1 MLSTLIT
8 EFLTLNHNDSQ
19 WLGFSSKKGW
29 VVYDRTLSQ
38 NTPGSKEILFT
49 ELVDNITFRTR
60 RVNWQPPYIT
70 CAKNH
75 LSALPKSTMETA
87 FNELLKGFYQW
98 DKAKK
103 KIIFQKKQ
111 EQERIEQSKIIEFER
126 IREKIRLATEFRKHE
141 IKKIIK
147 QRNIKYLV
155 HFTQAENIE
164 SILKH
169 GLLSRNEALLQ
180 EIDVCFSDPFRF
192 DNRTNSINLSIMRP
206 NYSMFYSKRMNI
218 GDDWAVLLIS
228 PEVLYENDCEFSS
241 TNAAT
246 GCDLSDSTESFSNM
260 FSESVLNNAH
270 REVTRKEIGIPTFCT
285 TDPQAEILVEGAIN
299 PNKIMAIAFET
310 LTVKNRQISQIGSFM
325 KTLVEDNFIVED
337 SLFKKRHDYQH
348 WPSKSSVRN
357 NFSTPE
363 LLSFL

>member
-8 EFLTLNHNDSQ
+8 EFLILNHNDSQ

-29 VVYDRTLSQ
+29 VIYDRTLPE

-49 ELVDNITFRTR
+49 RLVDNTTFRTS

-70 CAKNH
+70 YAKNH
-75 LSALPKSTMETA
+75 LNSLPKAAMETA
-87 FNELLKGFYQW
+87 LNELLKGFHQW
-98 DKAKK
+98 SEEKK
-103 KIIFQKKQ
+103 KIICQNKQ
-111 EQERIEQSKIIEFER
+111 EQERIEQSKIIELER
-126 IREKIRLATEFRKHE
+126 IREKTRLDTEFRKHE
-141 IKKIIK
+141 IKEIIN
-147 QRNIKYLV
+147 QRKIKYLV
-155 HFTQAENIE
+155 HFTQANNLENI
-164 SILKH
+164 IKH
-169 GLLSRNEALLQ
+169 GLIPRHQALQ
-180 EIDVCFSDPFRF
+180 QGIDVCFSDPFRF
-192 DNRTNSINLSIMRP
+192 DNRTNATNLSVMYP

-218 GDDWAVLLIS
+218 GHDWAVLLIS

-246 GCDLSDSTESFSNM
+246 GCNLGDSPESFSNM

-270 REVTRKEIGIPTFCT
+270 REITRKEIGIPTFCP
-285 TDPQAEILVEGAIN
+285 TDPQAEVLVEGTIN

-310 LTVKNRQISQIGSFM
+310 LTVKNRQISKICSSL
-325 KTLVEDNFIVED
+325 KTSVKDNFIVEGA
-337 SLFKKRHDYQH
+337 LFKRRYDYQH